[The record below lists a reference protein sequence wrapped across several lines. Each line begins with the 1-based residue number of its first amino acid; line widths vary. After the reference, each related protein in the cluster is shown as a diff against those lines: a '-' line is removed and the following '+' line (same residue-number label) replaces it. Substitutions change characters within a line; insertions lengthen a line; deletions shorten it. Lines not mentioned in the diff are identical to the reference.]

1 MTIWPGRAPFT
12 PLKTAIL
19 AVLVFPGAWTA
30 YDLAMGNL
38 GARPMTEAIHEIG
51 LDGIR
56 LLFIALAITPLRQI
70 LRWPLLAQQR
80 RMIGVAAFC
89 YLFVHFCLYVVDQK
103 LNIPHVASEIVLR
116 IYLTIGFVALM
127 GLSAM
132 AATSTDG
139 MVKRMGGRNWRRLH
153 KIVYGIGVLA
163 AIHFF
168 MQSKLDVYEP
178 TWMAGL
184 LIWLLGYRIIAAWN
198 RSAAPKPLAV
208 GLLGVVATVTTAVG
222 EALYYFLLNHVDMT
236 RVLQA
241 NLSLDFPLR
250 PAWWV
255 LGASLIVFLASVGRT
270 VTARRPSKL
279 ATRAA

>member
-1 MTIWPGRAPFT
+1 MTELPARWPFT

-38 GARPMTEAIHEIG
+38 GARPITEAIHEVG

-103 LNIPHVASEIVLR
+103 LNLPHVASEIVLR
-116 IYLTIGFVALM
+116 IYLTIGFV
-127 GLSAM
+127 GLTGLAVM
-132 AATSTDG
+132 TATSTDA
-139 MVKRMGGRNWRRLH
+139 MVRRMGGKNWRRLH
-153 KIVYGIGVLA
+153 KIVYGIGILA

-178 TWMAGL
+178 TWMAGM
-184 LIWLLGYRIIAAWN
+184 LIWLLGYRIVASQNRNAAT
-198 RSAAPKPLAV
+198 KPLAV
-208 GLLGVVATVTTAVG
+208 GLLGVVATLATAGG
-222 EALYYFLLNHVDMT
+222 EALYYFVLNHVPPM
-236 RVLQA
+236 RVLEA
-241 NLSLDFPLR
+241 NLDLSFPLR
-250 PAWWV
+250 PGWWV
-255 LGASLIVFLASVGRT
+255 LTASLLVFLLSAART
-270 VTARRPSKL
+270 IQARKPKL
-279 ATRAA
+279 AARAA

>member
-38 GARPMTEAIHEIG
+38 GARPMTEAIHEVG

-80 RMIGVAAFC
+80 RTIGVAAFC

-116 IYLTIGFVALM
+116 IYLTIGFV
-127 GLSAM
+127 GLLGLTAM

-139 MVKRMGGRNWRRLH
+139 MVRRMGGKNWRRLH
-153 KIVYGIGVLA
+153 KIVYGIGILA

-178 TWMAGL
+178 TWMAGCL
-184 LIWLLGYRIIAAWN
+184 VWLLGYRIVASRNRNAA
-198 RSAAPKPLAV
+198 AKPLAV
-208 GLLGVVATVTTAVG
+208 ALLGVFATLFTAVG
-222 EALYYFLLNHVDMT
+222 EALYYYLLNHVDMV
-236 RVLQA
+236 RVLEA
-241 NLSLDFPLR
+241 NLDLEFPLR

-255 LGASLIVFLASVGRT
+255 LGASLIVFLASAGRT
-270 VTARRPSKL
+270 WYASRPKLSPSTA
-279 ATRAA
+279 

>member
-1 MTIWPGRAPFT
+1 MTIWPERAPLS

-19 AVLVFPGAWTA
+19 AVIVFPGAWTA
-30 YDLAMGNL
+30 WDLAAGNL
-38 GARPMTEAIHEIG
+38 GARPITEAIHEVG

-56 LLFIALAITPLRQI
+56 LLFIALAVTPLRQI
-70 LRWPLLAQQR
+70 LRWPLIAQQR

-89 YLFVHFCLYVVDQK
+89 YLFVHFCLYAVDQK
-103 LNIPHVASEIVLR
+103 LQLGVVASEVVLR
-116 IYLTIGFVALM
+116 IYLTIGFVALL

-132 AATSTDG
+132 AATSTDR

-153 KIVYGIGVLA
+153 KIVYGIGILA

-178 TWMAGL
+178 TWMAGML
-184 LIWLLGYRIIAAWN
+184 VWLLGYRVIAAWN
-198 RSAAPKPLAV
+198 RTAAPKPTAV
-208 GLLGVVATVTTAVG
+208 GLLGIFATAVTAVG
-222 EALYYFLLNHVDMT
+222 EALYYFLLNHVDMI

-241 NLSLDFPLR
+241 NLDLEFPLR

-255 LGASLIVFLASVGRT
+255 LGASLIVFVASVGRI
-270 VTARRPSKL
+270 L
-279 ATRAA
+279 AVRGPRLSPRAA